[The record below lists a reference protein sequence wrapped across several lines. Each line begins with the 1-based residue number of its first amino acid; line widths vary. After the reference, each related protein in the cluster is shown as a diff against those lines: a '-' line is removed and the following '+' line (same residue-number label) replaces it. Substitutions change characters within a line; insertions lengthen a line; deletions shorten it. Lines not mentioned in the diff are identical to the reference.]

1 MVGGHRVHE
10 PQEKSERTRS
20 SRSILPWICQ
30 RDLKVLP
37 RFRPHIDWWIPQSR
51 YSVFAGNSEIGD
63 ANSNKISQAYYAH
76 QIYRLARELTTS
88 APALG

>member
-1 MVGGHRVHE
+1 M
-10 PQEKSERTRS
+10 
-20 SRSILPWICQ
+20 
-30 RDLKVLP
+30 LP